1 VPFDF
6 SPFSAV
12 LLDLDGTIYHEDH
25 CLPGALELVQRL
37 QRENRSF
44 ACLTNSTTSP
54 HRLAARLA
62 RMNMIIPPER
72 IYTAAAAA
80 ADYIVEKYTPRAK
93 LFNLATEG
101 LEEMLEDQVEWIQ
114 TSSQKCDAVIAG
126 APANVYAT
134 EERQR
139 MALALLRG
147 GADLIGVCADRV
159 YPSPRGIEFGSG
171 AFCAFLAYAAD
182 VRPFYCGKPQPVF
195 FQNLCHKLHVRPQD
209 CLLIGDNLES
219 DIAGGR
225 REGMKTIL
233 TLTGVTTAAQA
244 KNLPL
249 DRRPDL
255 VVDDLRYFTS

>member
-1 VPFDF
+1 MAFDF

-37 QRENRSF
+37 ERENRPF
-44 ACLTNSTTSP
+44 ACLSNSTTSP

-62 RMNMIIPPER
+62 RMNMTIPPER

-80 ADYIVEKYTPRAK
+80 ADYILEKYPPRPR

-101 LEEMLEDQVEWIQ
+101 LEEMLHERVDWIQ
-114 TSSQKCDAVIAG
+114 HTCDKCHAVIAG
-126 APANVYAT
+126 APSNVYAT

-139 MALALLRG
+139 AALALLRG

-171 AFCAFLAYAAD
+171 AFCAFLSYAAN
-182 VRPFYCGKPQPVF
+182 VTPFFCGKPQRVF
-195 FQNLCHKLHVRPQD
+195 FQNLCHKLNVPPPQ

-219 DIAGGR
+219 DIAGGK

-233 TLTGVTTAAQA
+233 TLTGVTTAAQSQQ
-244 KNLPL
+244 LPD
-249 DRRPDL
+249 DRRPDW
-255 VVDDLRYFTS
+255 VIDDLRRLL